1 MDKSEEKRNLT
12 KREKGD
18 QAYTFAGKKRTSEE
32 IDTQNNFIN
41 RLNLAS
47 FQPLKIMDRSDRG
60 KCPKC

>member
-1 MDKSEEKRNLT
+1 MDKSEEKRNLS

-32 IDTQNNFIN
+32 IDTQNNFIS

-47 FQPLKIMDRSDRG
+47 F
-60 KCPKC
+60 